1 MASPTTTPARPTRQ
15 EARHLFGLAPQ
26 AFPTDQV
33 SQALP
38 VFWGRRY
45 MSGIYLT
52 PIFNDRAEAI
62 KERIK
67 AGKKSTTHITGYNY
81 FGTYALGICFN
92 EITEIEQIVYL
103 ENEILEAAETPV
115 DANTPLTVE
124 TGVGD
129 FVFYCGGSTQPIP
142 TELADLGAQPG
153 YRSMGYVVCN
163 NIAFGTSPSP
173 PNLQFLIKRQLNVLT
188 LDAHHINGDAILAE
202 VLYDLL
208 TNTSYGLRIDPTRIE
223 ASTFEAI
230 GNAMIAESHGLSP
243 YMDEDTTARQLIGDL
258 LEYSDL
264 AIGETSD
271 HKLQLLRIRDLT
283 ARTIDSNDLLERLVK
298 EPESWSETF
307 VETRVEFS
315 DREAKGE
322 NRSVVYHDLAAEANG
337 AQNTYQEF
345 RRPFITQDAIA
356 SAHAIEIGRFGG
368 VPEVNFKGEL
378 NSSNSTI
385 KPGEKV
391 SIDNNVILVESVEIA
406 GPGSSG
412 VRFSGRLDR
421 SYLRRR
427 LPGVTEYAFNLSKYQ
442 PAPATFRIAQLPETD
457 YNGKVDG
464 FFVAA
469 SRPNPGIN
477 AGILHWGDD
486 LNQGWREQYQINLFA
501 LAAKIGA
508 WRHVNGRNDALDI
521 TFDIDLDQSEFQ
533 SIVSRNE
540 QRLLYVVT
548 CYRDVI
554 PPGTDQHSV
563 MTVWAVIRAGS
574 VPTPHA
580 TDPRRWLIDV
590 ESGYKLSKT
599 FLYNTVDGSGR
610 FPCERVF
617 IGPEDAFHSITFDNR
632 YFERLHR
639 NDVFDTELKRHIKLQ
654 TKTPKEVEDFNTAPS
669 HYYDRD
675 DTTMNPDGT
684 FVEDWN
690 EASPPSHN
698 NNLGDNSGSD
708 PFQNLSLPTSI
719 TKYRDPADPVND
731 PTEAQETIFEAGIY
745 PERI

>member
-1 MASPTTTPARPTRQ
+1 MASPTTTPPRPTRQ
-15 EARHLFGLAPQ
+15 ESRHLFGLAPQ

-45 MSGIYLT
+45 LSGIYLT
-52 PIFNDRAEAI
+52 PIFNDSAEAI
-62 KERIK
+62 KERVK
-67 AGKKSTTHITGYNY
+67 TGKKSSTIIQGYNY
-81 FGTYALGICFN
+81 FGTYALGICLC
-92 EITEIEQIVYL
+92 EITEVEQIIYQ
-103 ENEILEAAETPV
+103 ENAILEAAETPV
-115 DANTPLTVE
+115 NSNTPLTIT

-129 FVFYCGGSTQPIP
+129 FVLYPGGTTQPAP
-142 TELADLGAQPG
+142 TELTDLGTQPG
-153 YRSMGYVVCN
+153 YRSMAYVICN
-163 NIAFGTSPSP
+163 NLAFGNSPSP
-173 PNLQFLIKRQLNVLT
+173 PNLQFLVKRQPNILT
-188 LDAHHINGDAILAE
+188 LDAHHVDGDAVLAE

-208 TNTSYGLRIDPTRIE
+208 TSTTYGLRIDTAKIE
-223 ASTFEAI
+223 TSTFETI
-230 GNAMIAESHGLSP
+230 GNAMIAEGHGLSP
-243 YMDEDTTARQLIGDL
+243 YLDEDTTARQLIGDL

-264 AIGETSD
+264 AITETAD
-271 HKLQLLRIRDLT
+271 HKLQLVRIRNLT
-283 ARTIDSNDLLERLVK
+283 ARTIDSNDLLDRLVK

-315 DREAKGE
+315 DRDAKGE
-322 NRSVVYHDLAAEANG
+322 SRSVIYHDLAAEANG

-345 RRPFITQDAIA
+345 RRPFITQPAIA
-356 SAHAIEIGRFGG
+356 SAHAIETGRLGG
-368 VPEVNFKGEL
+368 IPEVTFQGEL
-378 NSSNSTI
+378 NSSHSNLN
-385 KPGEKV
+385 PGEKIL
-391 SIDNNVILVESVEIA
+391 IDTNQIVVQSVEIA

-412 VRFSGRLDR
+412 VRFSGTLDR

-427 LPGVTEYAFNLSKYQ
+427 LPGVNEYAFNLTKYQ
-442 PAPATFRIAQLPETD
+442 PAPATFRIAQLPDTD
-457 YNGKVDG
+457 YGGKVDG

-486 LNQGWREQYQINLFA
+486 LNQGWREQYQINLFS

-521 TFDIDLDQSEFQ
+521 TFDSDLDQSEFQ
-533 SIVSRNE
+533 SIVSRGE

-554 PPGTDQHSV
+554 PPSTDQHSV
-563 MTVWAVIRAGS
+563 KTVWAVIRAGS
-574 VPTPHA
+574 TPTPHA
-580 TDPRRWLIDV
+580 TDARRWLIDV
-590 ESGYKLSKT
+590 ESGYKASKT
-599 FLYNTVDGSGR
+599 FLYNTGDGSGR

-617 IGPEDAFHSITFDNR
+617 IGPEGAFHSIAFDNR

-654 TKTPKEVEDFNTAPS
+654 TKTPAAVEDFDTAPS

-675 DTTMNPDGT
+675 DTTMNPAGT
-684 FVEDWN
+684 FVSDWN
-690 EASPPSHN
+690 AGSPPSHN
-698 NNLGDNSGSD
+698 VNLGDNSGSD
-708 PFQNLSLPTSI
+708 PFQDLALPTTT

-731 PTEAQETIFEAGIY
+731 PTEAQETLLEAGVY
-745 PERI
+745 PERT